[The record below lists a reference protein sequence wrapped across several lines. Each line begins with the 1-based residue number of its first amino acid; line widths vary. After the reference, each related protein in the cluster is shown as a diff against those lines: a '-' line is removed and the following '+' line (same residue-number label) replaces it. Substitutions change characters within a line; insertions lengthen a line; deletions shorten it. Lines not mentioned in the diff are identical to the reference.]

1 MTKSRCY
8 FGTGGA
14 SLVEVLLAVAILVIS
29 VSALSYYYPISMR
42 AIPEARHRN
51 SASALANSKLEQMKM
66 QPYGTVRL
74 LPASNFPNP
83 TNCDCRTIDFASA
96 TLDPAF
102 SETVVNGPITY
113 QRKVC
118 VNRMQRTVTGDLV
131 PQCNNWSDTGL
142 KNIVVAVS
150 WKTGNQPKT
159 VVTET
164 MLSLQS
170 QPVNGS
176 LASTMTVTVCGA
188 QLANP
193 TQCDNAKQA
202 AINATTTVS
211 LFDPLGPQRTDNGGA
226 LPGGSTALML
236 PPGTY
241 TLHVQAPGYFPY
253 HEEGI
258 PLASGA
264 ALVRDIRLRSRTD
277 HASHIAGEIFAADH
291 LVISKIVSEVARANG
306 IAGCI
311 DATKPYPD
319 NHEVLEI
326 YNPTNRS
333 WQLGT
338 DFHVTYY
345 GVGTS
350 VNLETITISRPTI
363 PSHGYFLVRG
373 IDNWHITWPSRLDAF
388 PTAADIL
395 YNCDPIDPS
404 GNYNKNGAGQCLIPW
419 TGGGIRI
426 TDASN
431 NEIDAVRWDG
441 YTGISG
447 SPPVLSGFSA
457 APDPNPG
464 VIFLRGKLPQ
474 GSIRPQLTYNQS

>member
-1 MTKSRCY
+1 MRKLCS
-8 FGTGGA
+8 FHQTGGA

-42 AIPEARHRN
+42 AITEARHRN

-211 LFDPLGPQRTDNGGA
+211 LVVWLVFIVALFTNGMFRDFSRMLLLIVFVVLPL
-226 LPGGSTALML
+226 LLL
-236 PPGTY
+236 
-241 TLHVQAPGYFPY
+241 L
-253 HEEGI
+253 I
-258 PLASGA
+258 A
-264 ALVRDIRLRSRTD
+264 ALVFPCLAHFAMDIP
-277 HASHIAGEIFAADH
+277 A
-291 LVISKIVSEVARANG
+291 LV
-306 IAGCI
+306 
-311 DATKPYPD
+311 
-319 NHEVLEI
+319 
-326 YNPTNRS
+326 
-333 WQLGT
+333 
-338 DFHVTYY
+338 
-345 GVGTS
+345 
-350 VNLETITISRPTI
+350 
-363 PSHGYFLVRG
+363 
-373 IDNWHITWPSRLDAF
+373 
-388 PTAADIL
+388 
-395 YNCDPIDPS
+395 
-404 GNYNKNGAGQCLIPW
+404 
-419 TGGGIRI
+419 
-426 TDASN
+426 
-431 NEIDAVRWDG
+431 
-441 YTGISG
+441 
-447 SPPVLSGFSA
+447 
-457 APDPNPG
+457 
-464 VIFLRGKLPQ
+464 
-474 GSIRPQLTYNQS
+474 